1 MLKSNKTE
9 FNLALVKKNEAYLE
23 VMVSETSKHPASAL
37 IHTYC

>member
-9 FNLALVKKNEAYLE
+9 FNLALIKKKEVCLE

-37 IHTYC
+37 MHTYC